1 MTEARSE
8 APAQRGTP
16 VETTAEHDAIET
28 LPVAARSPRRRWTHG
43 PVRRYLR
50 WAAAAVA
57 VAVAVTASVTINLGP
72 LVRARAEAA
81 ASSQL
86 DREVTIGKISA
97 YLLPGRFLF
106 EDLVIGG
113 LNPGDRPFL
122 TAERIVLSFDWLA
135 LLPPDPELLAES
147 VEMTD
152 WRMLAESFPD
162 GTQSFPAFVPR
173 RAEAEEPVEPDAPT
187 TDMSEEDEGRPFV
200 STLRYLRAHRGEFVF
215 DDHGSN
221 FRVVCA
227 NLDLTIT
234 KILDYRGHASC
245 SGGTIRISDY
255 EPMWMDMAS
264 DFELDGARVHLT
276 RVILETDGASTV
288 LEGDVD
294 TANLPEMTFE
304 LESDIDLTRMRE
316 IFFAD
321 DSFTVSGE
329 GHFTGSFHRFADG
342 YDLRGAIASHVFGVD
357 FSAGQFRFPKLDA
370 QLVWQPDRFD
380 MWDITSTFLGGRVRA
395 ELSTFGLKD
404 PWQGIFDAR
413 YQDVDVAQ
421 LAQLFELHGID
432 PVSRASGHNR
442 LEWPIEESGGSRY
455 TGDIRLEPPED
466 VRPAGAELPLGAAA
480 AVVARASRPPDL
492 TSRDFAVGGA
502 VDYTIEDG
510 WIDLTSGRITTP
522 STHVTFDGRTRFGND
537 SRIPFR
543 VVSTN
548 WQESDRLMSAVM
560 TAIGSPTNPLTID
573 GAGTFD
579 GVMVGDL
586 AAPRIDATFVGEE
599 LRAWN
604 VAWGDGTGRI
614 VVENSYLELTNG
626 VFRRDEAE
634 LQGDGKFSLG
644 GPRDDGGEEVNTVF
658 SLSSFPAANIR
669 AAFGLTEGYSIDGAA
684 TGEMHLYG
692 AYRGLFGVGRLMLDH
707 PVAYGESFDS
717 VTAGLRFEGNGV
729 RLDGLEMRK
738 GAGTGS
744 GAAFIRWDGSYS
756 FNLDARDVGVET
768 VALSPELPEPLSGTL
783 GFTASGVG
791 QFDDP
796 RYEIRRLTV
805 VDLFIGDEEVGQV
818 TGRLDVRD
826 GSLTLDLEG
835 ASSSLAVSVS
845 GSVALPP
852 ENDVALFVRVVNM
865 SLDPYVRMFG
875 PELSPYATAVVS
887 GSMRVSGKRSW
898 DHLRA
903 EATIEQVD
911 LSLFDYDIYN
921 DGALGLT
928 LDRQVVGIDRWRL
941 AGEGTAIELSGSV
954 GLESEEVSLGVDG
967 NANLGVLEL
976 FFQDLRASGDA
987 VIQAEVTG
995 TVGQP
1000 VLTGQATLFD
1010 GRIRPISLPHGLEA
1024 INGRVVFEP
1033 GSIRFD
1039 DVPAMMGGGPVRVV
1053 GRVGMNGFTP
1063 GVLAI
1068 TATGRGMQL
1077 RIFEG
1082 LRSIVDVDLELR
1094 GDASA
1099 PVLAGSVTV
1108 HDALLLNGL
1117 DFTGGV
1123 FGVGAEED
1131 TVVAAAPEDPG
1142 LPLEFDI
1149 RFVAPSS
1156 LRVENNTTDIVLSA
1170 ELTLRGTSD
1179 QPLLF
1184 GTAEIES
1191 VDAFFLG
1198 NRYRLNYGT
1207 IGFAN
1212 QTQIEPFL
1220 DIELETDVRSPG
1232 QTYRVMARAL
1242 GTLGTLDPLVLTLTS
1257 DPPLPEVDILS
1268 LLLGDIRD
1276 PQSADLRAARAPEL
1290 AQQQRLQAGAARLL
1304 TSALSSGVGR
1314 VVEESFGVDTF
1325 QITPSF
1331 GDPSSL
1337 QSAQLNPTARVLIGQ
1352 RISGRAHLTL
1362 SRALSGANNDL
1373 IVILE
1378 YDQSDRLSWI
1388 LSQNEDRTYALD
1400 FRVRHA
1406 F

>member
-1 MTEARSE
+1 MTEERSD

-16 VETTAEHDAIET
+16 VETIAEDDAVET
-28 LPVAARSPRRRWTHG
+28 PSVAARSRLRRWTNG
-43 PVRRYLR
+43 PVHRSLR
-50 WAAAAVA
+50 WGAAAAAVA
-57 VAVAVTASVTINLGP
+57 VAVALMASMTIDLGP
-72 LVRARAEAA
+72 LVRARAAAA

-86 DREVTIGKISA
+86 DREVTIGRIGV
-97 YLLPGRFLF
+97 YLLPGRFLV

-113 LNPGDRPFL
+113 LRSGDRPFL

-135 LLPPDPELLAES
+135 LLPPHVELLADS
-147 VEMTD
+147 VEMTN
-152 WRMLAESFPD
+152 WRMLAESFAD
-162 GTQSFPAFVPR
+162 GSQSFPAFLTR
-173 RAEAEEPVEPDAPT
+173 RAEAEAPVEPDAPT
-187 TDMSEEDEGRPFV
+187 TDMSEEDAGWRFV
-200 STLRYLRAHRGEFVF
+200 STLRYLHAHQGEFVLE
-215 DDHGSN
+215 DHGSN
-221 FRVVCA
+221 FSVICS

-234 KILDYRGHASC
+234 KILDYLGRASC
-245 SGGTIRISDY
+245 TGGTIRISDY
-255 EPMWMDMAS
+255 EPMWMDMAT
-264 DFELDGARVHLT
+264 DFEIDGALVHLT
-276 RVILETDGASTV
+276 RGNLEADGASTV

-321 DSFTVSGE
+321 DNFTAFGE
-329 GHFTGSFHRFADG
+329 GHFTGTFHKFEGG
-342 YDLRGAIASHVFGVD
+342 YDLHGAITSQVFGID
-357 FSAGQFRFPKLDA
+357 SSAGQFRFPQLDA

-404 PWQGIFDAR
+404 PWQGIFDVR
-413 YQDVDVAQ
+413 YQDVDVAR
-421 LAQLFELHGID
+421 LAQLFELNGID

-442 LEWPIEESGGSRY
+442 LEWPIAESGGSRY
-455 TGDIRLEPPED
+455 TGEIRLEPPEG
-466 VRPAGAELPLGAAA
+466 VRLASAELPPGAAV
-480 AVVARASRPPDL
+480 AVAARAARPPDL
-492 TSRDFAVGGA
+492 TTRAFLFGGGLE
-502 VDYTIEDG
+502 YTIEDG
-510 WIDLTSGRITTP
+510 WIELTSGRIATP
-522 STHVTFDGRTRFGND
+522 STHVTFDGRTRFGD
-537 SRIPFR
+537 ESRIPFQ

-560 TAIGSPTNPLTID
+560 TAVGSPTSPLTID

-579 GVMVGDL
+579 GVMVGEL
-586 AAPRIDATFVGEE
+586 AAPRIEATFVGEE

-604 VAWGDGTGRI
+604 VVWGNGTGRI
-614 VVENSYLELTNG
+614 VVENSYLDLTNG
-626 VFRRDEAE
+626 VFRRNEAE
-634 LQGDGKFSLG
+634 LQVDGKFSLG
-644 GPRDDGGEEVNTVF
+644 GPRDDDGEEINTVF
-658 SLSSFPAANIR
+658 SMSSFPAANIR
-669 AAFGLTEGYSIDGAA
+669 AAFGLTEGYSIDGPA

-692 AYRGLFGVGRLMLDH
+692 AYRSVFGVGRLTLDR

-729 RLDGLEMRK
+729 RLNGLEMQRD
-738 GAGTGS
+738 AATGF
-744 GAAFIRWDGSYS
+744 GAAFIGWDGSYS

-768 VALSPELPEPLSGTL
+768 VALIPELPESLSGTL

-791 QFDDP
+791 QFDNP

-865 SLDPYVRMFG
+865 SLDPYVRMFR

-887 GSMRVSGKRSW
+887 GSMRVSGGRSW

-903 EATIEQVD
+903 EATVEQVD
-911 LSLFDYDIYN
+911 LSLFDYNIHN
-921 DGALGLT
+921 DGVLRLT
-928 LDRQVVGIDRWRL
+928 LNRQVVGLDRWRL

-954 GLESEEVSLGVDG
+954 DLESEEVSLRVDG
-967 NANLGVLEL
+967 NANLGVLEI
-976 FFQDLRASGDA
+976 FFQDLRASGDV
-987 VIQAEVTG
+987 VIQADVTG

-1039 DVPAMMGGGPVRVV
+1039 DVPAMMGGGPVRVG
-1053 GRVGMNGFTP
+1053 GRAGMNGFTP
-1063 GVLAI
+1063 GELAI

-1108 HDALLLNGL
+1108 RDALLLDGL
-1117 DFTGGV
+1117 DFTGGL

-1131 TVVAAAPEDPG
+1131 TVVASVPEDPG

-1184 GTAEIES
+1184 GTAEIER

-1212 QTQIEPFL
+1212 PTRIEPFL
-1220 DIELETDVRSPG
+1220 DIELETDVRATG
-1232 QTYRVMARAL
+1232 QTYRVMARA
-1242 GTLGTLDPLVLTLTS
+1242 LGTLDPLVLTLTS

-1352 RISGRAHLTL
+1352 RILGRAHLTL

>member
-1 MTEARSE
+1 
-8 APAQRGTP
+8 
-16 VETTAEHDAIET
+16 
-28 LPVAARSPRRRWTHG
+28 
-43 PVRRYLR
+43 
-50 WAAAAVA
+50 
-57 VAVAVTASVTINLGP
+57 
-72 LVRARAEAA
+72 
-81 ASSQL
+81 
-86 DREVTIGKISA
+86 
-97 YLLPGRFLF
+97 
-106 EDLVIGG
+106 
-113 LNPGDRPFL
+113 
-122 TAERIVLSFDWLA
+122 
-135 LLPPDPELLAES
+135 
-147 VEMTD
+147 
-152 WRMLAESFPD
+152 ML
-162 GTQSFPAFVPR
+162 
-173 RAEAEEPVEPDAPT
+173 
-187 TDMSEEDEGRPFV
+187 
-200 STLRYLRAHRGEFVF
+200 
-215 DDHGSN
+215 
-221 FRVVCA
+221 
-227 NLDLTIT
+227 
-234 KILDYRGHASC
+234 
-245 SGGTIRISDY
+245 
-255 EPMWMDMAS
+255 
-264 DFELDGARVHLT
+264 
-276 RVILETDGASTV
+276 
-288 LEGDVD
+288 
-294 TANLPEMTFE
+294 
-304 LESDIDLTRMRE
+304 
-316 IFFAD
+316 
-321 DSFTVSGE
+321 
-329 GHFTGSFHRFADG
+329 
-342 YDLRGAIASHVFGVD
+342 
-357 FSAGQFRFPKLDA
+357 
-370 QLVWQPDRFD
+370 
-380 MWDITSTFLGGRVRA
+380 
-395 ELSTFGLKD
+395 
-404 PWQGIFDAR
+404 
-413 YQDVDVAQ
+413 
-421 LAQLFELHGID
+421 
-432 PVSRASGHNR
+432 
-442 LEWPIEESGGSRY
+442 
-455 TGDIRLEPPED
+455 
-466 VRPAGAELPLGAAA
+466 
-480 AVVARASRPPDL
+480 
-492 TSRDFAVGGA
+492 
-502 VDYTIEDG
+502 
-510 WIDLTSGRITTP
+510 
-522 STHVTFDGRTRFGND
+522 
-537 SRIPFR
+537 
-543 VVSTN
+543 
-548 WQESDRLMSAVM
+548 
-560 TAIGSPTNPLTID
+560 
-573 GAGTFD
+573 
-579 GVMVGDL
+579 GDL
-586 AAPRIDATFVGEE
+586 AAPRIEATFAGEE

-614 VVENSYLELTNG
+614 VVENSYLDLTNG

-634 LQGDGKFSLG
+634 LQIDGTFSLG
-644 GPRDDGGEEVNTVF
+644 GPRDDGGEEMNTVF
-658 SLSSFPAANIR
+658 SLASFPAANIR
-669 AAFGLTEGYSIDGAA
+669 AAFGLTEGYFIDGPA

-692 AYRGLFGVGRLMLDH
+692 AYRSLFGVGRLTLDH

-744 GAAFIRWDGSYS
+744 GAAFVEWDGSYS
-756 FNLDARDVGVET
+756 FNLDARNVGVET
-768 VALSPELPEPLSGTL
+768 VALIPELPEPLSGTL
-783 GFTASGVG
+783 GFTVSGVG
-791 QFDDP
+791 RFDDP

-818 TGRLDVRD
+818 TGRIDVRD

-835 ASSSLAVSVS
+835 ASSSLAVSVL

-852 ENDVALFVRVVNM
+852 ENDIDLFVTVAKM
-865 SLDPYVRMFG
+865 SLDPYVRMFV

-887 GSMRVSGKRSW
+887 ASMRVSGQRSW

-903 EATIEQVD
+903 EAGIEQVD
-911 LSLFDYDIYN
+911 LSLFDYDIHN
-921 DGALGLT
+921 DGALRLT

-941 AGEGTAIELSGSV
+941 AGEGTALDLSGSV
-954 GLESEEVSLGVDG
+954 DLESEVVRLGVAG

-1000 VLTGQATLFD
+1000 VLTGQATLSD

-1039 DVPAMMGGGPVRVV
+1039 DVPAMMGGGPVRVG

-1063 GVLAI
+1063 GELAI
-1068 TATGRGMQL
+1068 TATGREMQL
-1077 RIFEG
+1077 RIFDG

-1108 HDALLLNGL
+1108 RDALLLDGL
-1117 DFTGGV
+1117 DFTGGL
-1123 FGVGAEED
+1123 FGVGGEEE
-1131 TVVAAAPEDPG
+1131 TVVASAPEEPG

-1184 GTAEIES
+1184 GTAELERA
-1191 VDAFFLG
+1191 DAFFLG

-1212 QTQIEPFL
+1212 PTQIEPFL
-1220 DIELETDVRSPG
+1220 DIELETDVRATG
-1232 QTYRVMARAL
+1232 QTYRVMARA
-1242 GTLGTLDPLVLTLTS
+1242 LGTLDPLVLTLTS

-1352 RISGRAHLTL
+1352 RISDRAHLTL

-1373 IVILE
+1373 IVVLE

-1388 LSQNEDRTYALD
+1388 LSQNEDSTYALD